1 MARHGKAQAWLGAVI
16 GAGASLL
23 LLHTIGTFLVL
34 VVSPGRYHRTL
45 EVMIER
51 IGWPL
56 CIGVVLIGAVAG
68 VIFIA
73 WRET

>member
-16 GAGASLL
+16 GAAAGLL
-23 LLHTIGTFLVL
+23 LLDTIGTFLVL
-34 VVSPGRYHRTL
+34 VDSPGRYHRTL

-51 IGWPL
+51 FDWPL

-68 VIFIA
+68 VILIA